1 MKDNKD
7 KNDRNNKANKAKQTK
22 KKRETPTCVRGQQ
35 LDKNKSAL
43 ELFRSAKRFAN
54 LNELELALEN
64 VEEALS
70 IDTVDDDNYNQ
81 ADAYFL
87 ATQICRRAKEYTMAL
102 KFVEEGIRTVNPY
115 RPDGPKFVL
124 AKGVTLLQMA
134 DAKSGGS
141 KREEFLGKAIDSFKM
156 AVTVSEVLLNQKVEY
171 RFEPKDISTIKRY
184 LTVAIYDSAYANDL
198 LGNRRQAIEALD
210 RLFEFDP
217 HFSVPDSAFEL
228 YHKIRDEK
236 RVLHIAK

>member
-1 MKDNKD
+1 MENKN
-7 KNDRNNKANKAKQTK
+7 KNNKENKTK
-22 KKRETPTCVRGQQ
+22 KTENKRKTPIGIDDQQ
-35 LDKNKSAL
+35 IDKNKSAQK
-43 ELFRSAKRFAN
+43 LFKSAKRFAN

-64 VEEALS
+64 IEEALS
-70 IDTVDDDNYNQ
+70 IDTVDDDDYNQ

-102 KFVEEGIRTVNPY
+102 KFVEEGIKTVNPY

-124 AKGVTLLQMA
+124 AKGVTLLQLA

-141 KREEFLGKAIDSFKM
+141 KRKKHLDKAIDSFKM

-217 HFSVPDSAFEL
+217 HFSVPDSTFEL